1 MLNISDLSVT
11 TRKYVYDVLNTKIFK
26 VRTIVH
32 VTDIGRQKSSTS
44 KDKLFIGAKELTI
57 KANKKRQKETEAH
70 RKLTDRKS
78 YRQKNQE
85 KVSNIAQH
93 PITNM
98 RRRPLS
104 KNRRCK
110 KCAKSPPNVIFYK
123 RLNCWVIGIEKGI
136 STYLQFWAL
145 SYNFCIR
152 GYLQFW
158 VLS

>member
-57 KANKKRQKETEAH
+57 KVNKKRQKETEAH

-85 KVSNIAQH
+85 KVSNIAH
-93 PITNM
+93 IHLLILEHDYWVKTVDV
-98 RRRPLS
+98 
-104 KNRRCK
+104 KNV
-110 KCAKSPPNVIFYK
+110 PNHHQMLY
-123 RLNCWVIGIEKGI
+123 
-136 STYLQFWAL
+136 S
-145 SYNFCIR
+145 IR
-152 GYLQFW
+152 G
-158 VLS
+158 

>member
-11 TRKYVYDVLNTKIFK
+11 TRKYVYDVLITKIFK

-44 KDKLFIGAKELTI
+44 KDNLFLGAKKLTI
-57 KANKKRQKETEAH
+57 KVYEKRQKETEAH

-85 KVSNIAQH
+85 KVSNIAH
-93 PITNM
+93 IHLLILEHDFWVKTVDV
-98 RRRPLS
+98 
-104 KNRRCK
+104 KNVPK
-110 KCAKSPPNVIFYK
+110 PNVIFYK

-136 STYLQFWAL
+136 STYSFLY
-145 SYNFCIR
+145 SYR
-152 GYLQFW
+152 PK
-158 VLS
+158 